1 MYLFLYKHNDIHI
14 IYGIKISV
22 LVYLS
27 ISVMRSVAIK
37 FKELKLMVFL
47 NFITI

>member
-1 MYLFLYKHNDIHI
+1 MYLFLYKHNDIRI
-14 IYGIKISV
+14 IYEIKISV

-27 ISVMRSVAIK
+27 ISVMRSVAIE
-37 FKELKLMVFL
+37 FKKLKLMVFL